1 MSVSVN
7 RLVLGLIRKL
17 RHKPALKFKMAS
29 LEKYFLF
36 ALNILTFFVYG
47 TSLSAFG
54 ISLQEYQRNIHMNI
68 RELSFG
74 VSLSAVFGCVS
85 CLLGNYEFI
94 NYEIH

>member
-1 MSVSVN
+1 
-7 RLVLGLIRKL
+7 
-17 RHKPALKFKMAS
+17 MAS
-29 LEKYFLF
+29 LEKHFLF
-36 ALNILTFFVYG
+36 SLNILTFFVYG

-85 CLLGNYEFI
+85 CLMGNYDLCELHTDLIKLFI
-94 NYEIH
+94 KFKCLIWRSSIIVS